1 MKRKETSTLSEEPV
15 IVVIVVG
22 ARGTP
27 TVATPLGDGEY
38 RVPVPA
44 AATSCLR
51 RFRHQQQLFA
61 FRASPWVLRCVFAG

>member
-15 IVVIVVG
+15 IVVIIVVIVVG

-44 AATSCLR
+44 AATSCPVT
-51 RFRHQQQLFA
+51 H
-61 FRASPWVLRCVFAG
+61 

>member
-1 MKRKETSTLSEEPV
+1 MLNQTRFSEPTKCVMKRKETSTLSEEPV

-44 AATSCLR
+44 AAATSCPVT
-51 RFRHQQQLFA
+51 H
-61 FRASPWVLRCVFAG
+61 

>member
-44 AATSCLR
+44 AAATSCPVT
-51 RFRHQQQLFA
+51 H
-61 FRASPWVLRCVFAG
+61 

>member
-22 ARGTP
+22 ERGTP
-27 TVATPLGDGEY
+27 TVAIPLGDGEY

-44 AATSCLR
+44 AAVAAATSCPVT
-51 RFRHQQQLFA
+51 H
-61 FRASPWVLRCVFAG
+61 